1 MRFGMGVPKNFV
13 GPRRETRIP
22 MEVGVHITGHPALP
36 GTETT
41 FTENVSPH
49 GARVLSTRR
58 WNAGDRPRRLLP
70 DHSAIRFRCGLGIPG
85 TQWQLGRRGISRNL
99 AGRAGLLHESEV
111 RLRSR
116 PRSFR

>member
-1 MRFGMGVPKNFV
+1 MRFGMGIPKNFV

-22 MEVGVHITGHPALP
+22 MEVGVHITGHPAMP

-58 WNAGDRPRRLLP
+58 WNTGDRLTISTLTGAFR
-70 DHSAIRFRCGLGIPG
+70 AIARVAYCQTTPQSIFAVGLEFVEPSGN
-85 TQWQLGRRGISRNL
+85 WVV
-99 AGRAGLLHESEV
+99 AESCA
-111 RLRSR
+111 S
-116 PRSFR
+116 